1 MMVLVLNAGSS
12 SQKSCL
18 YRLGEL
24 LPDTPTEPLTQP
36 LWSAHLDWT
45 VADDRG
51 LLTVTSNDIQQELPI
66 TQRNEALEVLLKTL
80 IEGETRVIDSFEQI
94 DLVGHRV
101 VHGGAKYSEATVITA
116 EVKDAIADLIPL
128 APNHNPTHL
137 EGIEAIEA
145 LLPNVS
151 QVAVFDTAFHTT
163 IPEPAKV
170 YPLPYEWY
178 EQGIQ
183 RYGFHGISHQY
194 CAHRAAQILHQPLE
208 SLKIITCHLGNG
220 CSLAAIQDGIC
231 VDTTMG
237 FSPLEG
243 LMMGTRCGSI
253 DPQILLYL
261 MQEYGLNVEAINRL
275 LNQESGLLGVSG
287 VSGDMREINQAIA
300 AGNQRA
306 SLALEVYIHRLK
318 SSIGAMVASLN
329 GLDVLVFTGG
339 VGENA
344 AIVREKTCEGLS
356 YLGLQ
361 LDLVKNQHHPVDCN
375 VATDNSSREILVIHT
390 QEDWAIAI
398 AAASTVA

>member
-1 MMVLVLNAGSS
+1 V
-12 SQKSCL
+12 
-18 YRLGEL
+18 
-24 LPDTPTEPLTQP
+24 P
-36 LWSAHLDWT
+36 
-45 VADDRG
+45 
-51 LLTVTSNDIQQELPI
+51 
-66 TQRNEALEVLLKTL
+66 
-80 IEGETRVIDSFEQI
+80 
-94 DLVGHRV
+94 
-101 VHGGAKYSEATVITA
+101 
-116 EVKDAIADLIPL
+116 
-128 APNHNPTHL
+128 
-137 EGIEAIEA
+137 
-145 LLPNVS
+145 

-178 EQGIQ
+178 KKGIQ

-194 CAHRAAQILHQPLE
+194 CAHRAAQILGKPLK

-220 CSLAAIQDGIC
+220 CSLAAIKDGIC

-253 DPQILLYL
+253 DPQIILYL
-261 MQEYGLNVEAINRL
+261 MQEHDLDVEAVNHL

-287 VSGDMREINQAIA
+287 ISGDMREINQAIA
-300 AGNQRA
+300 ASNQRA
-306 SLALEVYIHRLK
+306 LLALEVYIHRLK

-344 AIVREKTCEGLS
+344 AIVREKTCEGLT

-361 LDLVKNQHHPVDCN
+361 LDLAKNNHHPVDRN
-375 VATDNSSREILVIHT
+375 IATDNFSKAILVIHT
-390 QEDWAIAI
+390 QEDWAIVL
-398 AAASTVA
+398 AAARKLGKN